1 MFKMW
6 IEIFL
11 FLLLGICAVID
22 GMRREIPIVVVWM
35 GIAAAVILR
44 QQGAIDEGNW
54 VMAALS
60 VVPGVMFW
68 MLSLVTGEKVGY
80 GDGWMLVMIGLF
92 VGLWKC
98 FLILLIGLISESVAV
113 LILLAVQRITGDR
126 RIPFAPFLLF
136 GMGVV
141 ICL

>member
-1 MFKMW
+1 MW

-44 QQGAIDEGNW
+44 QQGAIDEGSW

>member
-11 FLLLGICAVID
+11 FLLLGLCAVID
-22 GMRREIPIVVVWM
+22 GMKREIPIVVVWL

-44 QQGAIDEGNW
+44 LEGVIDEGSW
-54 VMAALS
+54 VMAVLS
-60 VVPGVMFW
+60 VVPGAMFW

-98 FLILLIGLISESVAV
+98 FLILLVGLVSESVAV
-113 LILLAVQRITGDR
+113 LILLAVQRIAGDR

>member
-1 MFKMW
+1 MW

-11 FLLLGICAVID
+11 FLLLGLCAVID
-22 GMRREIPIVVVWM
+22 GMKREIPIVVVWL

-44 QQGAIDEGNW
+44 LQGAIDEGSLDIA
-54 VMAALS
+54 VFS

-68 MLSLVTGEKVGY
+68 MLSLITGEKVGY

-98 FLILLIGLISESVAV
+98 FLILLVGLVSESVAV
-113 LILLAVQRITGDR
+113 LILLATRRIAGDR